1 MNSYIEQIIRYFFRH
16 DVSDE
21 IAARVQDR
29 LASAG
34 DEADR
39 AFRELWDEC
48 AEAPADDD
56 ALTEAYQQLTAGMP
70 VRTTVGRR
78 FSWLRIAALWAV
90 PLLLLG
96 GAAWFYTS
104 ATKKADLY
112 AGIVSVHQ
120 FTAYGERRMVVLPD
134 SSKVWLNGGSSLTYP
149 SRFVSAERNVCLT
162 GEAYFEVVKDP
173 QRPFTVD
180 VNQMKLCVLGTT
192 FNVFSYPDNPE
203 IVATLET
210 GKLRVDVTN
219 RKEPYILTPDN
230 QLVLNAQT
238 GHVEVRQVHAP
249 DYSVWRIPS
258 LYFEETKLVYALQ
271 QIERTYNVR
280 IHIQNSRYNHQ
291 TIRAHFNAD
300 ETIENIMAV
309 IKMLIPSL
317 NYEID
322 GNDIFIR

>member
-1 MNSYIEQIIRYFFRH
+1 M
-16 DVSDE
+16 
-21 IAARVQDR
+21 
-29 LASAG
+29 
-34 DEADR
+34 
-39 AFRELWDEC
+39 
-48 AEAPADDD
+48 
-56 ALTEAYQQLTAGMP
+56 
-70 VRTTVGRR
+70 
-78 FSWLRIAALWAV
+78 
-90 PLLLLG
+90 
-96 GAAWFYTS
+96 
-104 ATKKADLY
+104 
-112 AGIVSVHQ
+112 
-120 FTAYGERRMVVLPD
+120 
-134 SSKVWLNGGSSLTYP
+134 
-149 SRFVSAERNVCLT
+149 
-162 GEAYFEVVKDP
+162 VKDP

-180 VNQMKLCVLGTT
+180 VNQMKLRVLGTT